1 MANTAL
7 NAPARRRALMSTR
20 RFGRFV
26 RQYGAAAA
34 LMALVLLGLEWALPA
49 LGVPAFLV
57 PPPSRVLAR
66 LLEPGTTLYGHA
78 LATAS
83 AAMLGLGG
91 GALFGIALATLFVHV
106 RALERVLYPWVLVSQ
121 AIPAAALAPMLT
133 IWFGN
138 GLAPRAATAALFAFF
153 PVLVATVGG
162 LRRLA
167 PEHLVQLRAWG
178 ATPWQTLRFLRW
190 PSALPMVFSGL
201 KVAAALAVVG
211 AIVGELAGASRGLGY
226 IVTVSVYRLQ
236 TDRVFAAIV
245 LAAALS
251 LSLHVLITL
260 MERRVVFWGAD
271 DRYDPVTSDS

>member
-1 MANTAL
+1 M
-7 NAPARRRALMSTR
+7 RRLGLIVR
-20 RFGRFV
+20 R
-26 RQYGAAAA
+26 YGGSAA
-34 LMALVLLGLEWALPA
+34 LMVLLLIGLEWALPA
-49 LGVPAFLV
+49 FGVPTFLV

-78 LATAS
+78 FVTS
-83 AAMLGLGG
+83 AAALLGLSG
-91 GALFGIALATLFVHV
+91 GALVGVALATLFIHL

-133 IWFGN
+133 IWLGN

-153 PVLVATVGG
+153 PVLVATVSG

-178 ATPWQTLRFLRW
+178 ATPWQTFRYLRW
-190 PSALPMVFSGL
+190 PTALPMLFSGL

-251 LSLHVLITL
+251 LSLHALITL
-260 MERRVVFWGAD
+260 VERRVVFWGAD
-271 DRYDPVTSDS
+271 DRYAARDE

>member
-1 MANTAL
+1 ML
-7 NAPARRRALMSTR
+7 RRYA
-20 RFGRFV
+20 G
-26 RQYGAAAA
+26 AAA
-34 LMALVLLGLEWALPA
+34 LMALVLIGLEWALPA
-49 LGVPAFLV
+49 LNVPAFLV
-57 PPPSRVLAR
+57 PPPSRVIAR

-83 AAMLGLGG
+83 AALLGLGAG
-91 GALFGIALATLFVHV
+91 MVLGVGLAVVFTHV

-133 IWFGN
+133 IWLGN

-153 PVLVATVGG
+153 PVVVATVGG
-162 LRRLA
+162 LRRIA
-167 PEHLVQLRAWG
+167 PEHLAQLRAWG

-190 PSALPMVFSGL
+190 PSALPMLFSGL

-236 TDRVFAAIV
+236 TDRVFAAIA

-251 LSLHVLITL
+251 LGLHLLITII
-260 MERRVVFWGAD
+260 ERRVVFWG
-271 DRYDPVTSDS
+271 SDA